1 MDLRKTSRDS
11 KTSLS
16 TYHYYGRQF
25 LIATTSMVA
34 SLFIIKLA
42 VALLTNKKIC
52 QFKIALYI
60 PA

>member
-16 TYHYYGRQF
+16 NYHYYGRQF

-42 VALLTNKKIC
+42 VALLTNKKMYVNS
-52 QFKIALYI
+52 K
-60 PA
+60 